1 LDLFECQGHVA
12 KAGRLTTNI
21 IATMT
26 VALIQEADETID
38 PLNLR
43 IEFLI
48 ALSLA
53 IDSQNAAQDHD
64 TDSFAA
70 VLLAQ

>member
-1 LDLFECQGHVA
+1 
-12 KAGRLTTNI
+12 
-21 IATMT
+21 MT